1 MACGFVVRCAKR
13 KASAFPMDQALEKA
27 YKKPAKGSIRVA
39 DISSRKMLH
48 VDGTPPGMRR

>member
-13 KASAFPMDQALEKA
+13 KASAFRMDQALEKA